1 MRYALTILALLG
13 LAAPDSQAGG
23 RLFRGRCRPCVP
35 AACRPLPQYA
45 PHAAPSPYSSLPFI
59 GQPVFNGGF
68 NKACPCGPRCDCSP
82 QCDCGPGCG
91 QPERIPAP
99 QACPGGKCPAVVPFV
114 KMLPGCANGRCR

>member
-45 PHAAPSPYSSLPFI
+45 PHAAPSTNYRAP
-59 GQPVFNGGF
+59 Q
-68 NKACPCGPRCDCSP
+68 CPCGPRCDCKPS
-82 QCDCGPGCG
+82 CECGPGCG

>member
-35 AACRPLPQYA
+35 AACRVIPHGYHA
-45 PHAAPSPYSSLPFI
+45 PHAAPSTTYR
-59 GQPVFNGGF
+59 G
-68 NKACPCGPRCDCSP
+68 CPCGPRCDCKPS
-82 QCDCGPGCG
+82 CDCGPGCG
-91 QPERIPAP
+91 TRSQPERIPAP

-114 KMLPGCANGRCR
+114 GLFGGCANGRCR

>member
-35 AACRPLPQYA
+35 AACRVIPHSYYA
-45 PHAAPSPYSSLPFI
+45 PHAAPSTNY
-59 GQPVFNGGF
+59 GVFYLSPEKVNSP
-68 NKACPCGPRCDCSP
+68 APCCPPGKQCG
-82 QCDCGPGCG
+82 
-91 QPERIPAP
+91 PERIPAP

-114 KMLPGCANGRCR
+114 GLFGGCANGRCCGR